1 MDTNTQKRIWLDN
14 LTSNN
19 LCMKQIGH
27 LIAQGYTIIMANTAA
42 VDSKLWQKNVDA
54 LEDYL
59 QNGCIIIEDWNGSTM
74 CSKQFFWSSCSTTTE
89 PAESMLE
96 AVVGLPNAEAIMELA
111 RLVSIYAIPKGQWAM
126 GPWTPPAPI
135 SLTSVKTLGL
145 HSTAVTRTDVLV
157 AAMASNRMDLFD
169 EYNRGYCHGLA
180 TQHCCVGIINSDG
193 TITFL

>member
-1 MDTNTQKRIWLDN
+1 MSDNKQRVWLDS

-19 LCMKQIGH
+19 LCIKQIGH
-27 LIAQGYTIIMANTAA
+27 LVAQGYTIVMANTV
-42 VDSKLWQKNVDA
+42 VDSKLFQDNADL

-59 QNGCIIIEDWNGSTM
+59 QNGCIVIEDWNLSTM
-74 CSKQFFWSSCSTTTE
+74 CSKQFFWSSSSMATE
-89 PAESMLE
+89 PAESLDE
-96 AVVGLPNAEAIMELA
+96 AIAGLPNANKIANLA
-111 RLVSIYAIPKGQWAM
+111 YLVRIYGIPRGQWTQ

-135 SLTSVKTLGL
+135 NLTTVKTLGL

-180 TQHCCVGIINSDG
+180 TQHCCVGIINSNG